1 MVPLCLEERC
11 ARASAVLAELTAPAS
26 ASAPISAM
34 LTPGE
39 FSLFDFRHGNLQ
51 VKITRGYKGWG
62 NRRRLVYKT
71 QGVTKVLP
79 CEIAVAIAVGA
90 EC

>member
-1 MVPLCLEERC
+1 MPLCLEERC

-26 ASAPISAM
+26 ASAPTSAT
-34 LTPGE
+34 LTLGE
-39 FSLFDFRHGNLQ
+39 FSLFDFKHGNLQ

-71 QGVTKVLP
+71 KGVTEVLP
-79 CEIAVAIAVGA
+79 CEIAMATAVGA
-90 EC
+90 ER